1 MRKGLVAGALAG
13 LIVAALG
20 GVGGP
25 ALRLDAAIPAPLQ
38 VGPSDPSLP
47 ELNLVVLGD
56 SYASAALPFDR
67 GTLQVLGAPSVCAR
81 GPAWPRLLMP
91 ANMRLSL
98 THVSCSGAVVADLID
113 RRMRAG
119 EILQV
124 QALSEETDIVM
135 LGIGG
140 NDAGFS
146 EVFAACRTED
156 ASACVTAGERMKP
169 QAAALSGS
177 LVRLYRTVLA
187 KAPNAVVIVV
197 MYADSLPAAGTPGLD
212 ACSALR
218 APGDSIS
225 DADLAVLAEWGT
237 DIANRVRGAV
247 ATVNDPRLRIAD
259 LADAFLG
266 HRLCGPEPYQWG
278 RDGEIP
284 FHPNAAGH
292 AALAARLSAV
302 LDALVTEGA
311 AAHR

>member
-156 ASACVTAGERMKP
+156 AAACVTAGERMKP

-197 MYADSLPAAGTPGLD
+197 MYADSLPAAPPDSTHAPP
-212 ACSALR
+212 SALR
-218 APGDSIS
+218 ATASLMPTSRCLPSGAPILPTASVAPSPPSTTRDCALPTLPMPSSATASATPSRTSGGGTARSRFTRMRPAMRRSPLDS
-225 DADLAVLAEWGT
+225 
-237 DIANRVRGAV
+237 
-247 ATVNDPRLRIAD
+247 PR
-259 LADAFLG
+259 
-266 HRLCGPEPYQWG
+266 C
-278 RDGEIP
+278 
-284 FHPNAAGH
+284 
-292 AALAARLSAV
+292 
-302 LDALVTEGA
+302 
-311 AAHR
+311 